1 MGVANLICKLRGH
14 SKINNFVAVGSR
26 KPALLITCHCV
37 PVSIQAGEAGD
48 ARVTML
54 IFFGIGLEQ
63 IQLDIYVALDK
74 ELFIESLIEE

>member
-1 MGVANLICKLRGH
+1 MGVANFICKLRGH

-54 IFFGIGLEQ
+54 IFFSNRTGAHSIGYLRGFRQ
-63 IQLDIYVALDK
+63 RAFYRIFD
-74 ELFIESLIEE
+74 